1 MTLLPE
7 DAKTR
12 FLVKTVAAALCL
24 LVTAGV
30 IKANKPVFTRTKP
43 QPLKTA
49 MANIE
54 GWSAR
59 PSTGLDPA
67 IVEVLALDDYLNRNY
82 THGEDIIAVYI
93 GYYYTS
99 AKIGA
104 AHDPLV
110 CFPGQGWQL
119 SRKETGSFTIP
130 RAPDTRVEYASM
142 VAEIGSRKEL
152 IVYWFQAMDS
162 TSPSTF
168 WQKINLLRKKLLNQ
182 GGENAFVR
190 ISMPLKNDSVEE
202 TRQLIEQFIERF
214 YPQFVAYV
222 TADR

>member
-30 IKANKPVFTRTKP
+30 IKANKPVFTRSKH

-49 MANIE
+49 MENIE
-54 GWSAR
+54 GWTAR
-59 PSTGLDPA
+59 PPIDLDPA
-67 IVEVLALDDYLNRNY
+67 IVKALALDDYLNRNY
-82 THGEDIIAVYI
+82 TRGEDTLALYI

-99 AKIGA
+99 EKIGA

-110 CFPGQGWQL
+110 CFPGQGWEL
-119 SRKETGSFTIP
+119 SQQEIGAFTIP
-130 RAPDTRVEYASM
+130 QASDTRVEYASM
-142 VAEIGSRKEL
+142 VAEIGGHKEL

-162 TSPSTF
+162 TSPNTF
-168 WQKINLLRKKLLNQ
+168 WQKINLLRKKLFNQ

-190 ISMPLKNDSVEE
+190 ISLPLKNGSVGE
-202 TRQLIEQFIERF
+202 TRQLIEEFVERF

-222 TADR
+222 MAEY